1 MVIFTQNSNTRG
13 NMPKIYQAHYKDQ
26 DKTWRIYN
34 ASKTLI
40 LAEAKKTAKTFGKEV
55 KVDAL
60 TMEKPSMK
68 YLIELMNVRKPNS
81 RKRICSFIPK
91 GRPTIETINGE
102 IKKIWKVKKKIC
114 LEKTNEA

>member
-26 DKTWRIYN
+26 NKTWRSCN

-55 KVDAL
+55 KVDVE
-60 TMEKPSMK
+60 EK
-68 YLIELMNVRKPNS
+68 IIAAVDEE
-81 RKRICSFIPK
+81 
-91 GRPTIETINGE
+91 GAGE
-102 IKKIWKVKKKIC
+102 SA
-114 LEKTNEA
+114 E